1 VAATRFVRIACNHE
15 IHHALQAEKTYQV
28 ITATPWEDWK
38 ATGSPVPVQEA
49 RLLAPVV
56 PGKIIA
62 IGLNYRSHALEM
74 GMDLPQAPLLF
85 LKPPTALADPGQ
97 DITWPPASERVDY
110 EGELALVMGRKAK
123 NITIE
128 KAMESVLGFTLAN
141 DITARDL
148 QKKDGQWT
156 RAKGFDGFCPL
167 GPAILTQLDW
177 ENFEFQTS
185 VNEIPVQVGK
195 ISDLIFSLSEIVAFV
210 SEVMTL
216 FPGDVILT
224 GTPPGI
230 GPLKSGDRVAVAAAQ
245 IGKLENRVIR
255 P

>member
-1 VAATRFVRIACNHE
+1 
-15 IHHALQAEKTYQV
+15 L
-28 ITATPWEDWK
+28 
-38 ATGSPVPVQEA
+38 ATGFGA
-49 RLLAPVV
+49 
-56 PGKIIA
+56 G
-62 IGLNYRSHALEM
+62 GLRRRTGFGH
-74 GMDLPQAPLLF
+74 GPQSQ
-85 LKPPTALADPGQ
+85 KHHD
-97 DITWPPASERVDY
+97 R
-110 EGELALVMGRKAK
+110 
-123 NITIE
+123 